1 MIEKKKAGETIEVS
15 FYAIDGSFQVQ
26 RWGFESG
33 IKQLAPWAQLKAV
46 EVPHHDSSEMRCVY
60 KLLPQPK
67 MSEPQKRVW
76 ELLQKEGEV
85 QYITELTYIWRIMGD
100 TAHRSLEGYHNRVNK
115 SGFDRR
121 CLDSLVTQGVVS
133 IETTEESLGN
143 YPEGKDDGDGL
154 RIVHTYRLA
163 G

>member
-1 MIEKKKAGETIEVS
+1 MIEKRKAGETIEVR
-15 FYAIDGSFQVQ
+15 FFAVDGSFEAQ
-26 RWGFESG
+26 RLGFENG
-33 IKQLAPWAQLKAV
+33 IKQLAPWAQLKV
-46 EVPHHDSSEMRCVY
+46 IEVPFYEHAEMRCIY

-67 MSEPQKRVW
+67 MSEPQRRVF

-85 QYITELTYIWRIMGD
+85 KYITELTYIWRIMGD